1 MMNSKFSLLAVF
13 FLAIGLFSCNQGND
27 EVRDAAR
34 QDIETVAP
42 ANPNAAAPTQPGVAA
57 PSGPTTAMAFDESVF
72 NFGSVTEGEIITHT
86 YSFKNTGSE
95 PLIVSDARGTC
106 GCTVPSKPTAPI
118 APGETGEITVRFDTR
133 NKVGERQQ
141 KVTITANTDP
151 AQTVISL
158 DGTVVSDPNASTQ
171 K

>member
-1 MMNSKFSLLAVF
+1 MFNSKLSLLAVTVMAF
-13 FLAIGLFSCNQGND
+13 SVFSCQQGND

-42 ANPNAAAPTQPGVAA
+42 ANPNAAAPDQPSVATPA
-57 PSGPTTAMAFDESVF
+57 GPTTALAFDEDAF
-72 NFGSVTEGEIITHT
+72 NFGTVTEGEIITHT

-141 KVTITANTDP
+141 KVTVTANTTP
-151 AQTVISL
+151 PQTVISL
-158 DGTVVSDPNASTQ
+158 DGTVVADPNAS

>member
-1 MMNSKFSLLAVF
+1 MYNLKFPLLTVC
-13 FLAIGLFSCNQGND
+13 FLAIGLFSCNQSND
-27 EVRDAAR
+27 DVRDAAR

-42 ANPNAAAPTQPGVAA
+42 ANPNAAAPAQPGVAA
-57 PSGPTTAMAFDESVF
+57 PTGPVTAMTFDESSF

-86 YSFKNTGSE
+86 YSFKNSGNE

-118 APGETGEITVRFDTR
+118 APGETGEITVRFDTN

-158 DGTVVSDPNASTQ
+158 DGTVVADPNAATQ
-171 K
+171 